1 MFGQFTDSESRVFDL
16 PDGRVLFYA
25 AGRAYYQTDYS
36 QAQRLETRLKWAHNL
51 LTLAV
56 VGTILTAYWSGNW
69 WLALG
74 TLPLVILM
82 GFAERFAVFG
92 CTEATDA
99 AARAHVNA
107 RDLARELNVGS
118 TLIWPVLA
126 ALGPLMPAILR
137 GKVTRSPF
145 QVLELVLVVGVVALG
160 VVQLLR
166 QRRARREG
174 EIIGAP
180 RSIDN
185 TPIVPR

>member
-1 MFGQFTDSESRVFDL
+1 MFGQFADAESRVFHL
-16 PDGRVLFYA
+16 PDGRVLFHA
-25 AGRAYYQTDYS
+25 AGRAYYQTDHS

-51 LTLAV
+51 LTLAI
-56 VGTILTAYWSGNW
+56 VGTILTAYWFGNW

-82 GFAERFAVFG
+82 GFAECFVVLG
-92 CTEATDA
+92 CTEATDY

-107 RDLARELNVGS
+107 RDLAKELNVGS
-118 TLIWPVLA
+118 TVIWPVIA
-126 ALGPLMPAILR
+126 ALGMLMPAILR
-137 GKVTRSPF
+137 GKVTKSPF
-145 QVLELVLVVGVVALG
+145 QVLELVLVVGVVVLG

-174 EIIGAP
+174 DIIGAP